1 MNYFYQTAAATPN
14 EEERRGGGDERQSLL
29 SSSLTTTKLP
39 MSKNSLS
46 TFATLDCS
54 DSDDSLTTSI
64 RTEEEDIERN
74 THAGQ
79 DGTTNKNQKHR
90 HKYWSW
96 IALIVMT
103 LLLFH
108 SFSLWHQDGTTTTT
122 KPTIP
127 AETETESKAEVSVV
141 KEEDPY
147 ADRTHYDVAY
157 VNLMRHGEKD
167 DDSGEHL
174 SAVGYD
180 RAAYY
185 GNCMVDPITQTSI
198 VSAVVPLPLGSLM
211 AQWNHTIVPTYKGNA
226 GLSQRSSETLVP
238 VSHGSG
244 LPIHTP
250 CTMTDYD
257 CFTREAHNLL
267 RPNTTTVIT
276 WEHKLFPKL
285 FRLLLTASP
294 SSSSSSSSPST
305 LSEHAA
311 AAAAAAATTP
321 TPVNIYATPE
331 GRTVV
336 ETQYK
341 TWPDACDAQT
351 WKNPRLIKPKKVQQ
365 GRAFIYHNAC
375 FDLVWQIK
383 YVRRRQHRDDDD
395 DDDSRRT
402 NKTTNAWIPV
412 HVQQIQNGYGGSS
425 RSNPCAEGLKP
436 IV

>member
-1 MNYFYQTAAATPN
+1 
-14 EEERRGGGDERQSLL
+14 
-29 SSSLTTTKLP
+29 

-64 RTEEEDIERN
+64 RTDEEDIERN

-79 DGTTNKNQKHR
+79 DGTTNTNQQHR
-90 HKYWSW
+90 HKYWYW
-96 IALIVMT
+96 IAIVVMT
-103 LLLFH
+103 LLVFH
-108 SFSLWHQDGTTTTT
+108 SFSLWHQDGPTTTTT
-122 KPTIP
+122 TAPTIP
-127 AETETESKAEVSVV
+127 AEEAIESKAEVSVV
-141 KEEDPY
+141 AEEDPY

-180 RAAYY
+180 RATYY
-185 GNCMVDPITQTSI
+185 GNCMIDPITQTSI
-198 VSAVVPLPLGSLM
+198 VSAVVPVPLGSLM

-238 VSHGSG
+238 VSHVSG

-257 CFTREAHNLL
+257 CFTREAQHLL
-267 RPNTTTVIT
+267 RPNTTAVIT

-294 SSSSSSSSPST
+294 SSSSSSASSTAT

-311 AAAAAAATTP
+311 AAAAATTP
-321 TPVNIYATPE
+321 TPINIYATPE

-336 ETQYK
+336 DTQYK

-383 YVRRRQHRDDDD
+383 YVRRRQHHDDEP
-395 DDDSRRT
+395 RRT

-425 RSNPCAEGLKP
+425 RSNPCAEGLTP
-436 IV
+436 IL